1 MNCAEWEE
9 RVALYA
15 GGDLA
20 EEEASRVERHLG
32 ECAGC
37 RVLASGIRQTL
48 ETLREAHADLP
59 LEAAFGAVR
68 ARVMERA
75 AVRRR
80 FGWACGF
87 AGAAAAA
94 LAVVLLVG
102 AERQPAPPP
111 PLALVRVPAAPPE
124 AFVIPKRAKPV
135 VRPAAEARA
144 RTEPLLIKLVT
155 DNPDVVIYWIA
166 ETKGY

>member
-20 EEEASRVERHLG
+20 AEEAYRVERHLG

-37 RVLASGIRQTL
+37 RVFASGVRQAL
-48 ETLREAHADLP
+48 ETLREADADLP
-59 LEAAFGAVR
+59 SEAAFTAVR
-68 ARVMERA
+68 ARVMERVA
-75 AVRRR
+75 ARRR
-80 FGWACGF
+80 FAWVCGF
-87 AGAAAAA
+87 VGTAAAA
-94 LAVVLLVG
+94 LALVLLVG
-102 AERQPAPPP
+102 AERQPVPPP
-111 PLALVRVPAAPPE
+111 PVALVRVPAAPPE
-124 AFVIPKRAKPV
+124 AFVIPKRAKPG
-135 VRPAAEARA
+135 VRPAAETRA